1 LILAHTHANVLGITT
16 VSGNAP
22 LTDTTR
28 NALAVVELL
37 GMETPVHAGAARPLE
52 AEPLHAGLVHGSNGL
67 GGVELPPPARSVVSE
82 DAVEFILEE
91 TRRIENVWLVPIGP
105 LTNIA
110 LALQRDPDLP
120 GRIAGISLMGGS
132 ATVGNVTPTAE
143 FNVWADPE
151 AADIVFRSG
160 ALIRMCGLNLT
171 HQLRTSD
178 ALVEELSSL
187 GTPLGDFV
195 GSMFGFLH
203 DRMAELMGERRAAL
217 HDPCAVLAV
226 THPELLEFESCS
238 VRMELKGEY
247 TRGMTVVDQRTTR
260 RRHEPNVEV
269 AYRIDAERAM
279 RLVMTSVGTGH

>member
-1 LILAHTHANVLGITT
+1 MLGVTT

-37 GMETPVHAGAARPLE
+37 GADMPVHAGAARPLE
-52 AEPLHAGLVHGSNGL
+52 AEPVHAGLVHGSNGL
-67 GGVELPPPARSVVSE
+67 GGVELPPPTQRVVSE
-82 DAVEFILEE
+82 HAVEFILEE
-91 TRRIENVWLVPIGP
+91 TRRVAGVWLVPIGP

-110 LALQRDPDLP
+110 LALQRDPELP

-151 AADIVFRSG
+151 AADIVFRCG

-178 ALVEELSSL
+178 GLIEELQAL

-195 GSMFGFLH
+195 GSVFGFLH
-203 DRMAELMGERRAAL
+203 DRMAELIGERRAAM

-226 THPELLEFESCS
+226 THPELLEFESSS
-238 VRMELKGEY
+238 VRMELKGEL

-260 RRHEPNVEV
+260 RRAEPNVEV
-269 AYRIDAERAM
+269 AYRIDAQRAM
-279 RLVMTSVGTGH
+279 RLVMASIGVDR

>member
-1 LILAHTHANVLGITT
+1 VA
-16 VSGNAP
+16 S
-22 LTDTTR
+22 D
-28 NALAVVELL
+28 
-37 GMETPVHAGAARPLE
+37 
-52 AEPLHAGLVHGSNGL
+52 
-67 GGVELPPPARSVVSE
+67 
-82 DAVEFILEE
+82 DAVTFILEE
-91 TRRIENVWLVPIGP
+91 TRRADDVWLVPIGP

-110 LALQRDPDLP
+110 MALQRDPELP
-120 GRIAGISLMGGS
+120 ERIAGISIMGGS

-178 ALVEELSSL
+178 DLITELASI

-195 GSMFGFLH
+195 AGMFGFLH

-226 THPELLEFESCS
+226 THPELLEFEPRS
-238 VRMELKGEY
+238 VRLELKGEY

-279 RLVMTSVGTGH
+279 RLVMASIGAAA